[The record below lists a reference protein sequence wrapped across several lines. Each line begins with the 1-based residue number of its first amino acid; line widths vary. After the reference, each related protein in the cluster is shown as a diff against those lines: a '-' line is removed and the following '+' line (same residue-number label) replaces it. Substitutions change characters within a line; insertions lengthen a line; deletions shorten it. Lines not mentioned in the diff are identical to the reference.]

1 MLCRFQ
7 AHTVVLRAP
16 YSLCLP
22 SFRTTFSSCSS
33 VLLVPSVE
41 DVRSKTLWISRMTP
55 PNQCENGMNAQ
66 DCSGL
71 DVGKGK
77 GIAEEHTSMGNR
89 NLEYSSHI
97 HCDR

>member
-1 MLCRFQ
+1 MLCWFQ

-16 YSLCLP
+16 YSLCLA
-22 SFRTTFSSCSS
+22 SFRTTFSSCRS

-41 DVRSKTLWISRMTP
+41 AVRSKTLWISRMTP

-71 DVGKGK
+71 HVGKG
-77 GIAEEHTSMGNR
+77 GEGRGEEHTSMENR
-89 NLEYSSHI
+89 KPRVQFPHTL
-97 HCDR
+97 